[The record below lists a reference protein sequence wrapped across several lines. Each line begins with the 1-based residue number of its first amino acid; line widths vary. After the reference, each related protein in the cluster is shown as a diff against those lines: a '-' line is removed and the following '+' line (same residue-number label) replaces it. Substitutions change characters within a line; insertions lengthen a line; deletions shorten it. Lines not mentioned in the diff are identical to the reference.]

1 VQYRR
6 CFVESFGWYDTPEE
20 IFITME
26 YLPYGDLQQYLASQ
40 NALIPESE
48 VKVIVLQILEG
59 LQHMHDLSVTHRDIK
74 PGVH

>member
-1 VQYRR
+1 
-6 CFVESFGWYDTPEE
+6 
-20 IFITME
+20 ME